1 MNPALSL
8 VTRPEM
14 DLGERSFMTVC
25 PLARGSLGKPE
36 PFPKAPPSSK
46 VQSWSSP
53 MAQSSLASATKSK
66 NQSTDPSPP
75 AQTPTKPPHDLPASP
90 GAPVGRDQAHEILAA
105 LLVLVGLLNV
115 QLVKSPGS
123 TMLPLVGPDEAL
135 LLDRNPT
142 LQLDLPSCNCASDC
156 VAARREVLRMQMDAA
171 AGLAR
176 IEQADPLL
184 LRLVR
189 FLWRMWAGEPEP
201 AYVWWCSA
209 EEMRKL

>member
-1 MNPALSL
+1 MNSALSL

-14 DLGERSFMTVC
+14 DLGERSFMTVR
-25 PLARGSLGKPE
+25 PLARGSFANPE

-53 MAQSSLASATKSK
+53 KVQSSLASSTKFK

-75 AQTPTKPPHDLPASP
+75 AQTPTKPSHDLPTSP
-90 GAPVGRDQAHEILAA
+90 EAPVTPDHAHEILAA

-115 QLVKSPGS
+115 QLVKSPAS
-123 TMLPLVGPDEAL
+123 TPPTLVGSDEAV

-142 LQLDLPSCNCASDC
+142 QQLDLPSCTCASAC

-189 FLWRMWAGEPEP
+189 FLWRMWAREPEP